1 MELAIAIGKEKKEAR
16 GMGPWEHLNSTIDTA
31 TNRWRNT
38 LCTSASQIVDFPGS
52 VSHIHNFVDS
62 LLRKPHG
69 NSTQQQQQQ
78 CHRQQPEF
86 LSLLARRIRL
96 PFAGIVLSR
105 NERGEGAER
114 AGEREREREE
124 ESLRTEHREAEKP
137 IEREGLAEPS
147 GRGFNSELLLQLPA
161 QVSHSM

>member
-1 MELAIAIGKEKKEAR
+1 
-16 GMGPWEHLNSTIDTA
+16 MGPWEHLNSTMDTA

-38 LCTSASQIVDFPGS
+38 LCTSAQIVDFPGS

-78 CHRQQPEF
+78 LHRQQPEF

-105 NERGEGAER
+105 NEGGGEDGER
-114 AGEREREREE
+114 ARERERVREREE
-124 ESLRTEHREAEKP
+124 ESLRTEHREAEKA
-137 IEREGLAEPS
+137 IEREGLAEAS
-147 GRGFNSELLLQLPA
+147 GRGFSSELLLQLPA
-161 QVSHSM
+161 QVSHFNVRN

>member
-1 MELAIAIGKEKKEAR
+1 
-16 GMGPWEHLNSTIDTA
+16 MGPWEHLNSTIDTA

-38 LCTSASQIVDFPGS
+38 LCTSAQIVDFPGS
-52 VSHIHNFVDS
+52 ISHIHNFVDS

-105 NERGEGAER
+105 NEAGEDGER
-114 AGEREREREE
+114 AREREREGVREREE

-147 GRGFNSELLLQLPA
+147 GRGFNSELLLQMPA

>member
-1 MELAIAIGKEKKEAR
+1 
-16 GMGPWEHLNSTIDTA
+16 MGPWEHLNSTMDTA

-38 LCTSASQIVDFPGS
+38 LCTSAQIVDFPGC

-78 CHRQQPEF
+78 LHRQQPEF

-105 NERGEGAER
+105 NEGGGEDGER
-114 AGEREREREE
+114 ARERERERVREREE
-124 ESLRTEHREAEKP
+124 ESLRTEHREAEKA
-137 IEREGLAEPS
+137 IEREGLAEAS
-147 GRGFNSELLLQLPA
+147 GRGFSSELLLQLPA
-161 QVSHSM
+161 QVSHFNVRN